1 MFLLSKMASDGF
13 AAASYTHT
21 CASSVGF
28 CGKHLS
34 SMELTGQHVAELTV
48 QFPELG
54 VIIMTS
60 FYSILFSPIIL

>member
-1 MFLLSKMASDGF
+1 MASDGF

-54 VIIMTS
+54 VIIMT
-60 FYSILFSPIIL
+60 FFL